1 MDQRRGGGLSAGHII
16 GDPFALVTISIA
28 IVSGRHTLNRNP
40 NVTDSKTARVV
51 DSIRCVN
58 SLGYRQPISQLC
70 LVGNCVHAMLHNRH
84 HSRGRIGLC

>member
-28 IVSGRHTLNRNP
+28 IVSAATLSRNP
-40 NVTDSKTARVV
+40 NVTDSRTARVV
-51 DSIRCVN
+51 DSTCCVN
-58 SLGYRQPISQLC
+58 SLRHRQPISQLC

-84 HSRGRIGLC
+84 YGRGRVGLC